1 MRTRR
6 SGFTLIELLVVIAII
21 AVLIALLL
29 PAVQQAR
36 EAARRTQC
44 KNNFKQMG
52 LAFHN
57 YHDNYN
63 QFPPA
68 YTMLKNT
75 TVCGAISDGIKA
87 AAPDFNVH
95 TYAEFLLPYIDQ
107 APMYSRIDFKAPY
120 LSPTT
125 SPCGGAA
132 YTPDNRTAIKN
143 VVPGFIC
150 PSAIHTSNI
159 IDITYTDWNRTDTWS
174 TGVLDYAPVGGFF
187 GALRNILDV
196 RRPQGSYI
204 GLLSDDKPRNGLRD
218 CTDGSSNTLILCE
231 IAGRN
236 DLYQKGK
243 FISSPPPAACAT
255 PPNCGTVGGGW
266 ADISN
271 AESWFKGSSVD
282 GATGGGPCV
291 INCTNRIS
299 NGAYSFHVGGVHI
312 ILADGSVRFIS
323 DSVDIGTFADLAT
336 PNGGTITGDF

>member
-1 MRTRR
+1 MRSRR

-68 YTMLKNT
+68 YTLLKGT
-75 TVCGAISDGIKA
+75 CYGDGISSGSYN
-87 AAPDFNVH
+87 DFNHH

-107 APMYSRIDFKAPY
+107 APLYSRIDFSAPY
-120 LSPTT
+120 MSPATA
-125 SPCGGAA
+125 PCTGKA
-132 YTPDNRTAIKN
+132 YTANNKAAIKN
-143 VVPGFIC
+143 VIPAFIC

-159 IDITYTDWNRTDTWS
+159 ITITFDGFTSPASSPLTWE
-174 TGVLDYAPVGGFF
+174 TGVMDYAPVGGFF
-187 GALRNILDV
+187 GAFKNTV
-196 RRPQGSYI
+196 AVQRPQGSYS
-204 GLLSDDKPRNGLRD
+204 GLLTDDKPRNGIRD
-218 CTDGSSNTLILCE
+218 CTDGTSNTLILCE

-243 FISSPPPAACAT
+243 LITA
-255 PPNCGTVGGGW
+255 NGTFGGGW
-266 ADISN
+266 ADFSN
-271 AESWFKGSSVD
+271 AENWFKGSTVD
-282 GATGGGPCV
+282 GVTGGGPCV

-336 PNGGTITGDF
+336 PSGGTVTGEF